1 MNKFN
6 FKFFI
11 NIKDANAKSFIS
23 ILWVVSYVL
32 PLICKIINLK
42 EIKLDKNMKKSI
54 FQIIL
59 LVILLVCYLIEFASY
74 FPKKKKKLFSKL
86 RSFLNYLCPVLNI
99 IIDILDF

>member
-23 ILWVVSYVL
+23 VVSYVL

-74 FPKKKKKLFSKL
+74 FPKKKKKNFFQNYDLF
-86 RSFLNYLCPVLNI
+86 
-99 IIDILDF
+99 

>member
-74 FPKKKKKLFSKL
+74 FPKKKKKNFFQNYDLF
-86 RSFLNYLCPVLNI
+86 
-99 IIDILDF
+99 